1 MKAFATLGFLF
12 CVCVSVCLCMCVFFC
27 VLPFTDY
34 APTSGPA
41 PRKLSFNSSGWKS
54 HRKHRNL
61 VQTLDMMRTLVVI
74 NLFFVKKWR

>member
-12 CVCVSVCLCMCVFFC
+12 CVCVSLSVYVCLFC
-27 VLPFTDY
+27 VLPLTDY

-61 VQTLDMMRTLVVI
+61 VQSLYMMKTLVVI

>member
-12 CVCVSVCLCMCVFFC
+12 CVCLSLSLYVCVFFC
-27 VLPFTDY
+27 VLALTDY

-61 VQTLDMMRTLVVI
+61 VQTLFMI